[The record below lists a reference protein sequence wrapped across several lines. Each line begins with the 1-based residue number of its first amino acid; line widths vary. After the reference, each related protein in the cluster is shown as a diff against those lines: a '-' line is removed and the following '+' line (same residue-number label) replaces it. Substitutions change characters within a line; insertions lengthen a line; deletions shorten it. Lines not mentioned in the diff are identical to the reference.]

1 MMDGSKLNSPSHS
14 LADSRMML
22 GEHLVEEH
30 LTNSLDLSSTST
42 MNLDIVSSLTPRPSV
57 IASAFSDNESLRCY
71 SNGSNNGDNPN
82 DDRRQNPNLKI
93 DHETNQKLTGR
104 RNFAE
109 SVIDDCQKIKNWE
122 AVQKESSRPKDRKR
136 KSTRE
141 LNHDPEFDPRMGKKV
156 VPGSYLEM
164 RRKNNVAVKKSR

>member
-22 GEHLVEEH
+22 GEYLVEEH

-57 IASAFSDNESLRCY
+57 IASAFSDNESLRSY
-71 SNGSNNGDNPN
+71 SNGSNN

-93 DHETNQKLTGR
+93 ENLLTLLTIQP
-104 RNFAE
+104 A
-109 SVIDDCQKIKNWE
+109 
-122 AVQKESSRPKDRKR
+122 
-136 KSTRE
+136 
-141 LNHDPEFDPRMGKKV
+141 
-156 VPGSYLEM
+156 
-164 RRKNNVAVKKSR
+164 